1 MTLPPPSP
9 IDSRSGIRK
18 RVRTPPTSTTELA
31 ARGNPRRNWPT
42 SVEVPPTSITIA
54 AASPERNGQ
63 SEYRDIEEETHH
75 AMGKHDAPQITA
87 LDLHIR
93 HLKGHAD
100 AEGKIHEIP
109 IVGLLLAGKVEPA
122 DRLVFI
128 GRVSITIVAVSV
140 MQSENRIHKK
150 P

>member
-1 MTLPPPSP
+1 ARP
-9 IDSRSGIRK
+9 RAGRH
-18 RVRTPPTSTTELA
+18 RCWYRRHRCRCA
-31 ARGNPRRNWPT
+31 ALFRDPVRRNYCEPWALPI
-42 SVEVPPTSITIA
+42 SYQLSDDVD
-54 AASPERNGQ
+54 GQ

-75 AMGKHDAPQITA
+75 AMGKHDTPQITA

-109 IVGLLLAGKVEPA
+109 IVGLLLAGEVEPA
-122 DRLVFI
+122 DGFVFI